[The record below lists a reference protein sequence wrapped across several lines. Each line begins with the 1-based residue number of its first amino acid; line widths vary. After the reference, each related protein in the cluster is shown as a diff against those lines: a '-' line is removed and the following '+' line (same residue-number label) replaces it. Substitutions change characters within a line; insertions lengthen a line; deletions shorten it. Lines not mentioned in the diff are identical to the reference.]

1 MIRKLFE
8 KAARFKRSE
17 DGSLT
22 VEFVLIFPA
31 YLFFILSA
39 VEYSMVTI
47 QQSLL
52 ERSMDIVVR
61 DIRLGT
67 GGVITHDTIKE
78 DICDRAGIIKS
89 CETNL
94 KLEMILQDAFT
105 GLDFPVEPD
114 CVNREEEAKPAR
126 NFEAG
131 ASNALMILRACAKVD
146 PVFPTSAM
154 GRALQA
160 DDGLIT
166 LTAITAF
173 VQEP

>member
-1 MIRKLFE
+1 MIRELLK
-8 KAARFKRSE
+8 KIVRFKRSE

-31 YLFFILSA
+31 YLFFIMGA

-67 GGVITHDTIKE
+67 DAVITHDTIKD
-78 DICDRAGIIKS
+78 DICSRAGIIPS
-89 CETNL
+89 CSKNL
-94 KLEMILQDAFT
+94 RLEMILQDAFT

-146 PVFPTSAM
+146 PIFPTTAM
-154 GRALQA
+154 GRALQS
-160 DDGLIT
+160 DDGLVT
-166 LTAITAF
+166 LTSITAF